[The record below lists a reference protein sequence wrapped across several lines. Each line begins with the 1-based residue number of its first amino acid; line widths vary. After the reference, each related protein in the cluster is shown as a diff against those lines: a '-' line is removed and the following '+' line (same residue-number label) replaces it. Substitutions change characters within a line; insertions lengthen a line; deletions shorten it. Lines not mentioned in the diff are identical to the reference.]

1 MRAWLAY
8 TSLSAHTRSMKRFLR
23 RRAENGGKRESSS
36 ILRPAFRN
44 QQARHTGGKDDSQI
58 LPRFHFFA
66 YLLLSRRGGDSLQ
79 SKGGSAPAEIA
90 RDARAGRDSA
100 AMAEVASGART
111 ARIDA
116 QT

>member
-1 MRAWLAY
+1 MRAQLSY
-8 TSLSAHTRSMKRFLR
+8 TSLSAHSRSMKRFLR
-23 RRAENGGKRESSS
+23 RRLENGGTSGSSS

-44 QQARHTGGKDDSQI
+44 QQARHTGGKYDSQI
-58 LPRFHFFA
+58 LPSFHFFA

-79 SKGGSAPAEIA
+79 SKDGSATAEIA
-90 RDARAGRDSA
+90 HDARAGRDSA

-111 ARIDA
+111 ARADA